1 MNMASDSVRR
11 WLIGGALV
19 ATAGCATSEDFSAWR
34 EHHTHFASA
43 QHMQFSLRNIQ
54 DQSPQV
60 TPEDT
65 AAAEAESW
73 WGQPVPAAYTAD
85 IASQADNASRADI
98 LSRAD
103 IAGRWTGTWS
113 SDGSRGVAR
122 GSIAVATFTQHAG
135 FGQGTLMFA
144 DAIADQ
150 NVPYSLR
157 WAGSFGI
164 PVVLRVV
171 GSDVSL
177 EALSVGQPFVATLK
191 AEGDQIVGRI
201 GSAQIHLTRAR

>member
-1 MNMASDSVRR
+1 MARDWMRR

-19 ATAGCATSEDFSAWR
+19 ATAGCATSEDFSAWH
-34 EHHTHFASA
+34 EHQTHFASA
-43 QHMQFSLRNIQ
+43 QHMQFSLRNLQ
-54 DQSPQV
+54 DDSPNI
-60 TPEDT
+60 TAEDA
-65 AAAEAESW
+65 AAAEAENW
-73 WGQPVPAAYTAD
+73 WGQLVPAAYTAD
-85 IASQADNASRADI
+85 IASRTDNASRVDI
-98 LSRAD
+98 PSRAD

-122 GSIAVATFTQHAG
+122 GSIAVATFTQNAG
-135 FGQGTLMFA
+135 FAHGTLMFA

-150 NVPYSLR
+150 NVPHSLR

-177 EALSVGQPFVATLK
+177 EALSVGQPFVAALR

-201 GSAQIHLTRAR
+201 GSAQIHLTRER